1 LKERLLDSEGCF
13 LHITDS
19 SLSFL
24 SGSYSRSTTISPR
37 DDSDYDID
45 LEVFLKR
52 QGSEDNTKTE
62 DVVRTLLELY
72 SKKSKTSQAKT
83 NLNLQE

>member
-1 LKERLLDSEGCF
+1 LLDSEGCF

-37 DDSDYDID
+37 DDSDYDLD
-45 LEVFLKR
+45 LKVFLKP
-52 QGSEDNTKTE
+52 QDSEHHTQLEDVARAFGDSNPKKSQTSQDNT
-62 DVVRTLLELY
+62 
-72 SKKSKTSQAKT
+72 
-83 NLNLQE
+83 NLDFQQ

>member
-1 LKERLLDSEGCF
+1 LLDSEGCF